1 MNNREKENPDY
12 LDKLEVELTNHANE
26 VFEPELTNDVDQILE
41 EPKKRIQNF
50 QNLMNTDVKDFF
62 DTVQNRN
69 LVKNKNTKKHRHFKK
84 QQKKEIYL
92 QLENFEYIDIDKDK
106 VLSGFLLPH
115 EKDMILSDLEKTNFK
130 ISYDHVSLN
139 FMPAIPLEQKD
150 IEKISTLIHLRNKE
164 SYLDFELYHS
174 DSVDTDLNRKE
185 MTELFKVTK
194 KLKHKIN
201 KKAKKL
207 SAFQKSFVK
216 GDKYQSLRNFQKNKP
231 HIYYDQTMVL
241 KAIKSLLKRRFDI
254 NIEYIFEDERFVI
267 TTEDYDFFIDLEIS
281 IDNDIGAAGGLA
293 HYTKNDRERRV
304 EIIKP
309 YSYEGF
315 LYGDIETLLHEIGH
329 CIHSFSDL
337 FPECFETFCSF
348 NLFDGI
354 EIDKE
359 QEIVSVFFEY
369 LMFDDTFLKDI
380 DFPSQYFETTLLGNY
395 YHIMLNCYFTGNILR
410 SQLRK
415 QNRLQHR
422 VEESNFAHVYLNNH
436 SFHALLKF
444 HENYRNFR
452 MVDWYFYGHY
462 NALKKL
468 KKHFPDIYSHFK

>member
-1 MNNREKENPDY
+1 MTKTIDDNSEINLLNISENFFEE
-12 LDKLEVELTNHANE
+12 LENAIPNFNELNKADIKHCLKT
-26 VFEPELTNDVDQILE
+26 V
-41 EPKKRIQNF
+41 KKRNIF
-50 QNLMNTDVKDFF
+50 S
-62 DTVQNRN
+62 
-69 LVKNKNTKKHRHFKK
+69 NKKTNQHNQLRK

-106 VLSGFLLPH
+106 VLNGFLLPH
-115 EKDMILSDLEKTNFK
+115 EKDMILNDLETTNFK
-130 ISYDHVSLN
+130 ISHDHVSLN
-139 FMPAIPLEQKD
+139 YMPVIPLEKKD
-150 IEKISTLIHLRNKE
+150 IEKVSTLIHLRNKE
-164 SYLDFELYHS
+164 FYLDFELYHS
-174 DSVDTDLNRKE
+174 ESVDTDLDRKE
-185 MTELFKVTK
+185 MTELFKITK
-194 KLKHKIN
+194 KLKQKIN

-216 GDKYQSLRNFQKNKP
+216 GDEYQSLRNFQKNKS
-231 HIYYDQTMVL
+231 HIYYDQTIVL
-241 KAIKSLLKRRFDI
+241 KAIKSLLKRRLDI
-254 NIEYIFEDERFVI
+254 NIEYIFKDERFVI
-267 TTEDYDFFIDLEIS
+267 TTEDYDFFIDFEIS

-309 YSYEGF
+309 YPYEGF
-315 LYGDIETLLHEIGH
+315 RYADIEILLHEIGH

-337 FPECFETFCSF
+337 FPECFERFCSL

-369 LMFDDTFLKDI
+369 LMFDDAFLKDI
-380 DFPSQYFETTLLGNY
+380 DFPSQYFETTLLGSY

-422 VEESNFAHVYLNNH
+422 VEESNFAHIYLNNH
-436 SFHALLKF
+436 SFHGLLKF
-444 HENYRNFR
+444 HENYKNFR

>member
-1 MNNREKENPDY
+1 MMEKWWSLMTKTID
-12 LDKLEVELTNHANE
+12 DKLEFDLPTFSDNYFEELEDAIPD
-26 VFEPELTNDVDQILE
+26 FNDLNKTDIEHCLKTV
-41 EPKKRIQNF
+41 KYN
-50 QNLMNTDVKDFF
+50 NLF
-62 DTVQNRN
+62 
-69 LVKNKNTKKHRHFKK
+69 TKKKISQYKKFRK
-84 QQKKEIYL
+84 QQKKDIYL

-106 VLSGFLLPH
+106 VLNGFLLPH
-115 EKDMILSDLEKTNFK
+115 EKDMILSDLETTNFK

-139 FMPAIPLEQKD
+139 FMPVIPLAQKD
-150 IEKISTLIHLRNKE
+150 IEKVSTLIHLRNKE
-164 SYLDFELYHS
+164 YYLDFELYHS
-174 DSVDTDLNRKE
+174 YSVDTDLDRKE
-185 MTELFKVTK
+185 MTDLFKLTK

-216 GDKYQSLRNFQKNKP
+216 GDEYQSLRNFQKNKS
-231 HIYYDQTMVL
+231 HIYYDETMVL
-241 KAIKSLLKRRFDI
+241 KAIESLLKRRFDI
-254 NIEYIFEDERFVI
+254 NIQYIFEDKRFVV
-267 TTEDYDFFIDLEIS
+267 TTEHYDFFIDLEIS
-281 IDNDIGAAGGLA
+281 IDNDVGSAGGLA

-309 YSYEGF
+309 YFYEGF

-329 CIHSFSDL
+329 CIHSFSDI
-337 FPECFETFCSF
+337 FPECFEMFCSL

-369 LMFDDTFLKDI
+369 LMFDDSFLKDI

-395 YHIMLNCYFTGNILR
+395 YQIMLNCYFTGNILR

-422 VEESNFAHVYLNNH
+422 VEENNFAHFYLNNH
-436 SFHALLKF
+436 SFYSLLKF
-444 HENYRNFR
+444 HEKYKNFR
-452 MVDWYFYGHY
+452 MIDWYFYGHY

-468 KKHFPDIYSHFK
+468 KKHFPDIYSYFK